1 MAQTQITTPANA
13 VERNLQLTSEIMRY
27 LMSQPEIFD
36 ALPSNFELV
45 ILPEDD
51 PEIRLYNLE
60 LLDHYGSEG
69 RPIVFARFKSQSGT
83 PPTPTAPSIFV
94 PLPCAA

>member
-1 MAQTQITTPANA
+1 MAQTKINAPADA
-13 VERNLQLTSEIMRY
+13 VERNIQLTTEIMRY
-27 LMSQPEIFD
+27 LMSQPQVFD
-36 ALPSNFELV
+36 ALPDKFELI

-60 LLDHYGSEG
+60 LLDQYGSEG
-69 RPIVFARFKSQSGT
+69 KPIVFARFKSGSGT

-94 PLPCAA
+94 PLPRAV